1 MSFSTWVSLAVFPY
15 QRSAPL
21 LCCEKSKGTN
31 LSYVGDKRRV
41 LGKEM
46 CSFIWTEKERPIF
59 WCTALSGRNNLSG
72 GSWYC
77 LQEIFWFV
85 LLFRKL
91 LIMQV
96 MTYRIW
102 HVCTSKLPSLLYKVL
117 LMCILETIWEAVCLK
132 WTCWEC
138 FALIYHVITL
148 TIMFYWL

>member
-21 LCCEKSKGTN
+21 LCCEKSKETN